1 MKMIK
6 LAVLAALASCAVNA
20 DPEDGPDDT
29 FVTDGKADGGIADG
43 SPEAAGVLRVAN
55 TLDYTTLHD
64 QVKLGAKT
72 ARSLLSARNGAD
84 GIAGTAD
91 DVTFTTLEQLDAV
104 KYIGPIAV
112 HHMLVYAQAQGW
124 VVSSTS
130 DPFDPAS
137 CTGAAMTQQQALAYF
152 APAATEAAIAPYHVK
167 IRSRSCNTLTGC
179 AAWQPGAWQLS
190 TWAGRESEQP
200 VDGML
205 DVQLVSGT
213 VDLSPRAD
221 FCNPNESISSCGSV
235 SAAESCT
242 ALDLPITPTNACG
255 GSAGAMLGTTAATLT
270 GTVTDHCTR
279 LAAHAMDAP
288 DSNGSYTEYEAVL
301 YSTYGS
307 SQCQPLTCA
316 DAGKSCGTVSDGCGG
331 TLDCGSCGTGAS
343 CENNVCVPLP
353 CGGTCGPTQ
362 VCCYDPIEGHDDCFD
377 ACS

>member
-1 MKMIK
+1 MNIIK
-6 LAVLAALASCAVNA
+6 IALVAALASCAVSA
-20 DPEDGPDDT
+20 EPEDGADDA
-29 FVTDGKADGGIADG
+29 FLTDGKADGSIVDG

-55 TLDYTTLHD
+55 TLDYTTLHGD
-64 QVKLGAKT
+64 VKLGAKT
-72 ARSLLSARNGAD
+72 ARSLISARNGAD
-84 GIAGTAD
+84 GIPGTAD

-104 KYIGPIAV
+104 PYIGPIALG
-112 HHMLVYAQAQGW
+112 HMLAYAKAQGW
-124 VVSSTS
+124 VTPSI

-152 APAATEAAIAPYHVK
+152 APAATAAAIAPYHVH
-167 IRSRSCNTLTGC
+167 IRSRACNTLTGC
-179 AAWQPGAWQLS
+179 AGWQPANWQLS
-190 TWAGRESEQP
+190 TWAGPESEQP

-213 VDLSPRAD
+213 VNLSPRAD

-235 SAAESCT
+235 SAAQSCS
-242 ALDLPITPTNACG
+242 AFDLPITPTDACG

-270 GTVTDHCTR
+270 GVVTDHCTR
-279 LAAHAMDAP
+279 LHAHATDAP
-288 DSNGSYTEYEAVL
+288 DSNGSYTEYEAVVL
-301 YSTYGS
+301 SMYGS
-307 SQCQPLTCA
+307 SACQPLTCA

-343 CENNVCVPLP
+343 CDNNVCVPLP

-362 VCCYDPIEGHDDCFD
+362 VCCYDPGEGHYDCFD